1 MFCHPRELEIPS
13 VLGGG
18 GGGGGGSAFSPIF
31 NPTENYQFQF
41 ISFADRPV
49 RASRLRSAR
58 CRVPT
63 RSASEARRNGRAGTS
78 RGASKDD
85 DDDYTIVQ
93 RTRTRGRAEAELPIA
108 LNNTER
114 TRLRMSSTRTDGSSP
129 RQETGSSSRSHCR
142 SANKIDYTLH
152 CTNPSQSVRAST
164 TIGVGESSRP
174 RHHM

>member
-1 MFCHPRELEIPS
+1 MIPPCFAIRGNSRSPRS
-13 VLGGG
+13 
-18 GGGGGGSAFSPIF
+18 SAAAAPLFLPFSIRPKITNSNSFHSPI
-31 NPTENYQFQF
+31 
-41 ISFADRPV
+41 DRSL

-85 DDDYTIVQ
+85 DDDYTIVL

-114 TRLRMSSTRTDGSSP
+114 TRLRMSSTRTDGSSQ
-129 RQETGSSSRSHCR
+129 RQETGSRSHCR

-152 CTNPSQSVRAST
+152 CTNPSQSMRAST